1 MFLRSLMLAFVL
13 MLSAC
18 EMASNAVSSSAEG
31 FVSSQVDP
39 VVSGAQGSISG
50 AGSAAG
56 SSAGGGY

>member
-1 MFLRSLMLAFVL
+1 MLLRSLVLAFAL

-39 VVSGAQGSISG
+39 IVSGTQSSISG

-56 SSAGGGY
+56 SSIGGGY